1 VLGFYSRLY
10 GESIKKIEEAR
21 ELVEKRLGRPVSNP
35 KLVEYMV
42 DNLLQAEDRE
52 TQKEFYRTLLQLAQT
67 KSIEVPLYE

>member
-1 VLGFYSRLY
+1 MLGFYSRLY

-67 KSIEVPLYE
+67 KSIEVPLDE

>member
-1 VLGFYSRLY
+1 LY

>member
-10 GESIKKIEEAR
+10 DESIKKIEEAR

-42 DNLLQAEDRE
+42 DNLLQAEARE
-52 TQKEFYRTLLQLAQT
+52 TQKEFYRNLLQLAQM
-67 KSIEVPLYE
+67 KSIEVPLDE